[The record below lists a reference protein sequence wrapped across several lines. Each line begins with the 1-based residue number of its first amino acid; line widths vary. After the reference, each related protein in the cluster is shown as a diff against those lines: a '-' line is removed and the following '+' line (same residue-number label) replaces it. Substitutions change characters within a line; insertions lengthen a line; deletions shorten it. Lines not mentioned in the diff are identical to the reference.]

1 MAKAKINNVL
11 FVTTEAEP
19 FASTGGMGEVCSS
32 LSRALNST
40 KKTDAR
46 VMMPL
51 YEDVAYRY
59 KEHMTFVC
67 NITVSL
73 AWRNQYCGLFRMEH
87 EGVVYYF
94 VDNEYYFKRGNLYG
108 YYDDAE
114 RFAFFS
120 RAALELL
127 PYLDFKP
134 EILQSNDHLTA
145 LVPVYYQLEYKN
157 RPGYERIRNVFTL
170 HNINYQGIY
179 PMIIAGDVFGIGD
192 ENVSLIEHNG
202 KINLVKAAI
211 VTCDKITTMSPQYAR
226 EIRLPEFAGGL
237 DGVLIENRDK
247 IVGILNGIDEAY
259 SNPATSSSLFV
270 NYDANHIENKKKNKI
285 ELQRMLSLPEDE
297 NVPVVCMIGHMVA
310 YKGYDLLRKS
320 INKVG
325 AEDNILN
332 TNIQLIVM
340 GKGDADIEGYLSY
353 IQNMY
358 SPRVRAL
365 ITNNQDLRLKVL
377 AAADIC
383 LVPSR
388 TEPCGL
394 AQMYACRFG
403 AIPVVRAT
411 GGLIDSIVDCGK
423 GDTGNGFVFE
433 EYDSDV
439 LDKTIMRAI
448 NMYKKQKKT
457 WLALCKRCMACDF
470 SWGKA
475 ALEYNV
481 LYRLLLA

>member
-1 MAKAKINNVL
+1 MAKAKIHNVL
-11 FVTTEAEP
+11 FITTEADP

-32 LSRALNST
+32 LPRALNKT

-51 YEDVAYRY
+51 YEDVAYRF
-59 KEHMTFVC
+59 KDSMTFVC
-67 NITVSL
+67 NITVGL

-87 EGVVYYF
+87 DGVVYYF

-145 LVPVYYQLEYKN
+145 LVPVYFSLEYKD
-157 RPGYERIRNVFTL
+157 REGYGRIKNVFTI

-179 PMIIAGDVFGIGD
+179 PLVIAGDVFGIAD
-192 ENVSLIEHNG
+192 ENVQLVEHNG

-211 VTCDKITTMSPQYAR
+211 VACDKITTMSPQYAR

-237 DGVLIENRDK
+237 DGVLIENREK
-247 IVGILNGIDEAY
+247 IVGILNGINVEESD
-259 SNPATSSSLFV
+259 PATSSSLFV
-270 NYDANHIENKKKNKI
+270 NYDAEHLENKKKNKI

-297 NVPVVCMIGHMVA
+297 NVPVVCMVSRMVT

-325 AEDNILN
+325 EGNILN
-332 TNIQLIVM
+332 TNMQLIFM

-358 SPRVRAL
+358 SPRVRAI
-365 ITNNQDLRLKVL
+365 ITHNADLRRKVL

-383 LVPSR
+383 LVPSH

-394 AQMYACRFG
+394 AQMHACRFG
-403 AIPVVRAT
+403 TVPVVRAT

-423 GDTGNGFVFE
+423 GDVGNGFVFE

-439 LDKTIMRAI
+439 MDKTIFRALD
-448 NMYKKQKKT
+448 MYTNDKKAWT
-457 WLALCKRCMACDF
+457 ALIKRAMTCDF
-470 SWGKA
+470 SWDKA

-481 LYRLLLA
+481 LYRVLAA